1 MLRDLKDTAVNVVST
16 TVVVGVSAACLVG
29 LGLILAREA
38 IRTRQAKRKFWKASK
53 WPERV
58 RSTLLGGSPPDGDD
72 HDVDS

>member
-38 IRTRQAKRKFWKASK
+38 IRTRQAKRKFWKA
-53 WPERV
+53 V
-58 RSTLLGGSPPDGDD
+58 LD
-72 HDVDS
+72 